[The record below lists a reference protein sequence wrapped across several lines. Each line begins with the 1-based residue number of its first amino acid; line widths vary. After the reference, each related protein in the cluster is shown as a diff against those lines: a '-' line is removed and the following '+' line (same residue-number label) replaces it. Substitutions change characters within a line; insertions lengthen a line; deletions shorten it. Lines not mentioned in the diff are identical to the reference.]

1 MIKKFII
8 IDEVY
13 DLELSNTL
21 RLMTHVLQ
29 TTYILILLILI
40 NIIAIIKSYFY
51 KFINYYF
58 FNISLKCE
66 KRFDEVMASIQSIY
80 RSFNC

>member
-51 KFINYYF
+51 KFNNYYF